1 MLAID
6 MKELIIREMKDQGK
20 TYRGLAKAIGCSPR
34 TITYWNSKDSK
45 ISIEL
50 AEKALNALGYEIL
63 IIKRE
68 MMK

>member
-1 MLAID
+1 MLSID
-6 MKELIIREMKDQGK
+6 MKELIIREMKNQGK
-20 TYRGLAKAIGCSPR
+20 TYRGLAKEIGCSPR
-34 TITYWNSKDSK
+34 TITYWNSKESK
-45 ISIEL
+45 ISIDL